1 MSISLCL
8 IELNDK
14 RTVHKSISRLFCEI
28 AIRIANL
35 DGCQAACI
43 CCASNSFTYKL
54 APVAHFILGEIAT
67 FSCNIVRAVYAFL
80 NGESTIWQIYSLRTH
95 KIHFKMKCI

>member
-8 IELNDK
+8 IELNNK
-14 RTVHKSISRLFCEI
+14 RTVHKSILRLCEI

-43 CCASNSFTYKL
+43 CCASNFFTYKF

-67 FSCNIVRAVYAFL
+67 FGCNIVRAVYAFL
-80 NGESTIWQIYSLRTH
+80 NGESTIWQIYSLSTH
-95 KIHFKMKCI
+95 KIHLKMKCI